1 MIGFISDQVGVLNA
15 LLVIVVLT
23 ALSGLLSPAAR
34 ELAGRH
40 ARNVIDFASPGTT
53 SAAVSL
59 ATSEL
64 QIITADDLVAEPGN
78 DRS

>member
-1 MIGFISDQVGVLNA
+1 
-15 LLVIVVLT
+15 VVL
-23 ALSGLLSPAAR
+23 AIVSGLLSPAAR

-40 ARNVIDFASPGTT
+40 ARILTDFASPGTT

-64 QIITADDLVAEPGN
+64 QIISAEELAVETGKN
-78 DRS
+78 RT